1 MLQVGHLVGLARGRP
16 GHPLQGIM
24 HVQLELNASRIG
36 KVAIMLAMTSDE
48 EEIAFKTQIANES
61 KYKFS
66 VMWVSG
72 RKTEINKTFPR
83 TILNAALKNHTVEDR
98 PGATHALIHAGIE
111 ALSGMFPSIPG
122 DSSLKIK
129 VVVISDMH
137 WVVVAAYGESA
148 FLPETNHERVGL
160 GVMHL

>member
-1 MLQVGHLVGLARGRP
+1 
-16 GHPLQGIM
+16 M
-24 HVQLELNASRIG
+24 HVQLELNAGRIG
-36 KVAIMLAMTSDE
+36 KVALMLAMTSDDE
-48 EEIAFKTQIANES
+48 ETAFKAQIANES
-61 KYKFS
+61 SYKFS

-72 RKTEINKTFPR
+72 RKSEINKTFPR
-83 TILNAALKNHTVEDR
+83 TILNAALKNRTVEDR

-111 ALSGMFPSIPG
+111 AMSGLFPTVPG
-122 DSSLKIK
+122 DSSLKVK
-129 VVVISDMH
+129 VVVISDLH